1 MNLLFF
7 QVSLEL
13 CLKDG
18 ELIMTKVQKMSALE
32 RITTV
37 LEGKIPDR
45 VPSFILGGDCDF
57 VYSFMNSQYKLTEEE
72 INYLEKDRVSFMI
85 PFIHSIVAKFTPPEI
100 FPGGLNAKIDMCWST
115 IGGGN
120 IKLSFSDQVLSQ
132 VGGTFDAVV
141 KEDGIPHFWYT
152 GPALLKKEYIE
163 EYWEKEKNL
172 NPNPAAFRHLSRIRK
187 MMLEK
192 YDVVV
197 SQGISGPFEN
207 CVFGIGLANFSR
219 YARKEPSF
227 LQQHIDF
234 QWETFEE
241 PSLKLLMNQKPDVVM
256 CGDDYGFNA
265 GLQMNISNWR
275 KFIKPKLAEYVKY
288 AHDEGSKFVIHSC
301 GNIGEIFPDFVEI
314 GIDGVESLK
323 PKNNDLQMY
332 REKYPEITL
341 IGAVDDSEMLK
352 YESPA
357 FIRNF
362 MKQNIKILGKKGGY
376 IPGPTNFLL
385 DHPPENIV
393 TLFKAIQDYGDI
405 Y

>member
-1 MNLLFF
+1 M
-7 QVSLEL
+7 S
-13 CLKDG
+13 
-18 ELIMTKVQKMSALE
+18 IVQKMSALE
-32 RITTV
+32 RVITV

-57 VYSFMNSQYKLTEEE
+57 VYKFMNSPYKLTEQD
-72 INYLEKDRVSFMI
+72 IKRLDNDSVSFMI
-85 PFIHSIVAKFTPPEI
+85 PFIHSIVAKFSPPDI
-100 FPGGLNAKIDMCWST
+100 FPEGLDAKIDMCWST
-115 IGGGN
+115 TGGGF
-120 IKLSFSDQVLSQ
+120 IQVSFTDQALTST
-132 VGGTFDAVV
+132 GGTFDVVV
-141 KEDGIPHFWYT
+141 KEDGIPHNWYT

-163 EYWEKEKNL
+163 EYWEKEKEL
-172 NPNPAAFRHLSRIRK
+172 KPNPAAFRNLSRIRK
-187 MMLEK
+187 TMLDK
-192 YDVVV
+192 YDIVV

-207 CVFGIGLANFSR
+207 CIFGIGHANFAR
-219 YARKEPSF
+219 FARKDPSF

-234 QWETFEE
+234 QWETFEK
-241 PSLKLLMNQKPDVVM
+241 PSLKMLMEQKPNVVM

-265 GLQMNISNWR
+265 GLQMNVKNWR
-275 KFIKPKLAEYVKY
+275 KYIKPKLAEYVKY
-288 AHDEGSKFVIHSC
+288 AHDGGAKFVIHSC
-301 GNIGEIFPDFVEI
+301 GDIVEIFPDFVEI

-341 IGAVDDSEMLK
+341 IGTVDDSEMLK

-362 MKQNIKILGKKGGY
+362 MKQNIQVLGKKGGF

-385 DHPPENIV
+385 DQPPENIV
-393 TLFKAIQDYGDI
+393 ALFKAIQDYGDI

>member
-1 MNLLFF
+1 M
-7 QVSLEL
+7 S
-13 CLKDG
+13 KS
-18 ELIMTKVQKMSALE
+18 QKMSALE
-32 RITTV
+32 RVVTV

-57 VYSFMNSQYKLTEEE
+57 VYKFMNSPYKLMEDD
-72 INYLEKDRVSFMI
+72 IKLLDNDRVSFMI
-85 PFIHSIVAKFTPPEI
+85 PFIHSIVAKFSPPDI
-100 FPGGLNAKIDMCWST
+100 FPGGLDAKIDMCWST
-115 IGGGN
+115 TGGGF
-120 IKLSFSDQVLSQ
+120 IQVSFTDQALTN
-132 VGGTFDAVV
+132 VGGTFDVVV
-141 KEDGIPHFWYT
+141 KEDGIPHNWYT
-152 GPALLKKEYIE
+152 GPALLKKEYIK
-163 EYWEKEKNL
+163 EYWEKEKEL
-172 NPNPAAFRHLSRIRK
+172 RPNPAAFRNLSRIK
-187 MMLEK
+187 KTMLEK
-192 YDVVV
+192 YDIVV

-207 CVFGIGLANFSR
+207 CVFGIGHANFAR
-219 YARKEPSF
+219 FARKEPSF

>member
-1 MNLLFF
+1 M
-7 QVSLEL
+7 S
-13 CLKDG
+13 
-18 ELIMTKVQKMSALE
+18 IVQKMSALE
-32 RITTV
+32 RVITV

-57 VYSFMNSQYKLTEEE
+57 VYKFMNSPYKLTEQD
-72 INYLEKDRVSFMI
+72 IKRLDNDSVSFMI
-85 PFIHSIVAKFTPPEI
+85 PFIHSIVAKFSPPDI
-100 FPGGLNAKIDMCWST
+100 FPEGLDAKIDMCWST
-115 IGGGN
+115 TGGGF
-120 IKLSFSDQVLSQ
+120 IQVSFTDQALTST
-132 VGGTFDAVV
+132 GGTFDVVV
-141 KEDGIPHFWYT
+141 KEDGIPHNWYT

-163 EYWEKEKNL
+163 EYWEKEKEL
-172 NPNPAAFRHLSRIRK
+172 KPNPAAFRNLSRIRK
-187 MMLEK
+187 TMLDK
-192 YDVVV
+192 YDIVV

-207 CVFGIGLANFSR
+207 CIFGIGHANFAR
-219 YARKEPSF
+219 FARKDPSF

-241 PSLKLLMNQKPDVVM
+241 PSLKLLMEQKPDVVM

-265 GLQMNISNWR
+265 GLQMNVKNWR
-275 KFIKPKLAEYVKY
+275 KYIKPKLTEYVKY
-288 AHDEGSKFVIHSC
+288 AHNGGAKFVIHSC

-323 PKNNDLQMY
+323 PKNNDLQLY

-341 IGAVDDSEMLK
+341 IGTVDDSEMLK
-352 YESPA
+352 YESPT

-362 MKQNIKILGKKGGY
+362 MKDQIKVLGKKGGY

-385 DHPPENIV
+385 DQPPENV
-393 TLFKAIQDYGDI
+393 VALFKAVQDYGEI

>member
-1 MNLLFF
+1 
-7 QVSLEL
+7 
-13 CLKDG
+13 
-18 ELIMTKVQKMSALE
+18 MTKVQKMSALE
-32 RITTV
+32 RIITV

-57 VYSFMNSQYKLTEEE
+57 VYRFMNSPYKLTEEDMKQ
-72 INYLEKDRVSFMI
+72 LENDKVSFTI
-85 PFIHSIVAKFTPPEI
+85 PFIHAIVAKFSPPDI
-100 FPGGLNAKIDMCWST
+100 FSGGLDAKIDMCWST
-115 IGGGN
+115 MGGGF
-120 IKLSFSDQVLSQ
+120 IQVSFTDQVLLNT
-132 VGGTFDAVV
+132 GATFDVVV
-141 KEDGIPHFWYT
+141 KEDGIPHNWFT

-163 EYWEKEKNL
+163 EYWEKEKEL
-172 NPNPAAFRHLSRIRK
+172 KPNPANFRNLSKIRK
-187 MMLEK
+187 TMLEK
-192 YDVVV
+192 YDIVV
-197 SQGISGPFEN
+197 SQGIAGPFEN
-207 CVFGIGLANFSR
+207 CIFGIGHANFAR
-219 YARKEPSF
+219 FARKEPSF

-265 GLQMNISNWR
+265 GLQMNLKNWR

-288 AHDEGSKFVIHSC
+288 AHDADAKFVIHSC

-323 PKNNDLQMY
+323 PKNNDLRMY
-332 REKYPEITL
+332 REKYPEIAL

-352 YESPA
+352 YESPE
-357 FIRNF
+357 FIRNYIREDI
-362 MKQNIKILGKKGGY
+362 QILGKKGGY

-385 DHPPENIV
+385 DQPPENIV
-393 TLFKAIQDYGDI
+393 ALFKGIQDYGKI